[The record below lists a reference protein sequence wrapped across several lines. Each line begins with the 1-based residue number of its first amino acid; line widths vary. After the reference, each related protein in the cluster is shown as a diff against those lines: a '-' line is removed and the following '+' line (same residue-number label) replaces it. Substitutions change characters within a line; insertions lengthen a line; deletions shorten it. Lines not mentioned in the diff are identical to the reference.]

1 MFNYF
6 SICIVQVK
14 GLNIKINLTIYH
26 DMASGE
32 TTNGKGKKGSIPGTF
47 ILSLFIHL
55 LYHAFNDSHFPFILS
70 ACHSFQFTIFP
81 RK

>member
-1 MFNYF
+1 
-6 SICIVQVK
+6 
-14 GLNIKINLTIYH
+14 
-26 DMASGE
+26 MASGE